1 MSTKCCGTL
10 AAQADLDP
18 SKGQDNIQEIIA
30 KDFLESDEYPRMIKM
45 MIEYM
50 EDAAKKLEKLDA
62 DSESSTTND
71 FKKEPETPTLEL
83 RKIDAWTDIYMTP
96 YVEDTNITVKFESKC
111 PWDKFEEATKNII
124 LQVDI

>member
-83 RKIDAWTDIYMTP
+83 RKIDA
-96 YVEDTNITVKFESKC
+96 
-111 PWDKFEEATKNII
+111 
-124 LQVDI
+124 